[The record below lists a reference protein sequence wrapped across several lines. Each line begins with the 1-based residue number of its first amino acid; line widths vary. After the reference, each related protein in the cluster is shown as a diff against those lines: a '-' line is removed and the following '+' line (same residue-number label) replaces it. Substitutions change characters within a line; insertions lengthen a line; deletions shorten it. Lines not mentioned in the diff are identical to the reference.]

1 MPLDPIVRFGGGPQ
15 IEELRA
21 GLRSW
26 LADHLPD
33 EFRRTAANPDYLP
46 RDAHE
51 RAVQFCQALHEQGWF
66 VPQWPARFGGGG
78 LGVVEQVVI
87 REELAY
93 AGAPLVN
100 TNGVNMLAPVLFRFG
115 TPEQQNEHLPK
126 IKRLAKRLYPGQA
139 TKANRAVRD
148 YVNRVEQTFDR
159 LTGRQLQRNG
169 TAKN

>member
-51 RAVQFCQALHEQGWF
+51 RAMQFVSSVF
-66 VPQWPARFGGGG
+66 VVLVVVVVVVAR
-78 LGVVEQVVI
+78 VVVSV
-87 REELAY
+87 
-93 AGAPLVN
+93 
-100 TNGVNMLAPVLFRFG
+100 
-115 TPEQQNEHLPK
+115 
-126 IKRLAKRLYPGQA
+126 
-139 TKANRAVRD
+139 
-148 YVNRVEQTFDR
+148 
-159 LTGRQLQRNG
+159 
-169 TAKN
+169 

>member
-51 RAVQFCQALHEQGWF
+51 RAVQKPSHHA
-66 VPQWPARFGGGG
+66 
-78 LGVVEQVVI
+78 
-87 REELAY
+87 
-93 AGAPLVN
+93 
-100 TNGVNMLAPVLFRFG
+100 
-115 TPEQQNEHLPK
+115 
-126 IKRLAKRLYPGQA
+126 
-139 TKANRAVRD
+139 
-148 YVNRVEQTFDR
+148 
-159 LTGRQLQRNG
+159 
-169 TAKN
+169 